1 VTGIESAAD
10 DAAEPITPNQLLLRV
25 VKGDPSPEE
34 LAALIAVITARS
46 CGSDERQ
53 QAASSSWADRSRGL
67 RPTLSPGAG
76 AWRASAFP
84 R

>member
-1 VTGIESAAD
+1 MTGIESAAD
-10 DAAEPITPNQLLLRV
+10 DAAEPITPNQLLVRV

-46 CGSDERQ
+46 GGSDDGRE
-53 QAASSSWADRSRGL
+53 AAPSSWADRSRGL